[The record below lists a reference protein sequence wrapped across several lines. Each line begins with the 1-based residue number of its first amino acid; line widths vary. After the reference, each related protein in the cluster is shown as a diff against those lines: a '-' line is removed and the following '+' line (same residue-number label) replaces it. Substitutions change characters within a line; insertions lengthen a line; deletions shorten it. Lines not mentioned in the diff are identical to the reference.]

1 MSTILIA
8 DESRLMQRNLT
19 MTLQRAGY
27 DLLLASS
34 GYEVLAVCSRQT
46 PDLLLMDCG
55 MGGMSGVEAAR
66 VIRTNPSLQHLP
78 IILMSSEDRELRNA
92 RFVGAND
99 SVLKPIET
107 KELLTKVNRLLAPLP
122 AADRPVRLLTEPG
135 PVETNVIRVLGTRQ
149 IALPPV
155 PLELRPQQGLEIE
168 YDAPGG
174 VKIKRD
180 TTVHSLMDDG
190 VVLNLGTNVTVE
202 QRRRHFRKQVEI
214 PVRYRLPGD
223 FYRLGQTLDI
233 SGGGMRLAG
242 VGGHPETGL
251 TLDFQLV
258 LDPSILITVQG
269 VIRRLIPNE
278 HGRFEVGVEFLAI
291 DPKVQQELTMFL
303 FAGAPNQVAT

>member
-34 GYEVLAVCSRQT
+34 GYDALAVCSRQT

-55 MGGMSGVEAAR
+55 MTNMSGTEATR
-66 VIRTNPSLQHLP
+66 IIRTNPATQHLP

-99 SVLKPIET
+99 TILKPIET
-107 KELLTKVNRLLAPLP
+107 KELLAKVNRLLAPMP
-122 AADRPVRLLTEPG
+122 EADRPITLMG
-135 PVETNVIRVLGTRQ
+135 PEGPLQTKVIRVLGTRQ

-155 PLELRPQQGLEIE
+155 PLELKPSQPIE
-168 YDAPGG
+168 VVYDAAGG
-174 VKIKRD
+174 VQIKRD

-190 VVLNLGTNVTVE
+190 VVLTLGTNVSVE

-214 PVRYRLPGD
+214 AVRYRLPGD
-223 FYRLGQTLDI
+223 FFRLGKTLDI
-233 SGGGMRLAG
+233 SGGGMRLTG
-242 VGGHPETGL
+242 VGGHPELGQ

-258 LDPSILITVQG
+258 LDPSMFITVQG
-269 VIRRLIPNE
+269 VIRRLIPTE
-278 HGRFEVGVEFLAI
+278 HERFEVGVEFLAI

-303 FAGAPNQVAT
+303 FAGVDQVPT

>member
-1 MSTILIA
+1 
-8 DESRLMQRNLT
+8 MQRNLT

-34 GYEVLAVCSRQT
+34 GYDALAACSRQT

-55 MGGMSGVEAAR
+55 MTNMSGTEATR
-66 VIRTNPSLQHLP
+66 IIRTNPATQHLP

-99 SVLKPIET
+99 TILKPIET
-107 KELLTKVNRLLAPLP
+107 KELLAKVNRLLAPMP
-122 AADRPVRLLTEPG
+122 EADRPITLMG
-135 PVETNVIRVLGTRQ
+135 PEGPLQTKVIRVLGTRQ

-155 PLELRPQQGLEIE
+155 PLELKPSQPIE
-168 YDAPGG
+168 VVYDAAGG
-174 VKIKRD
+174 VQIKRD

-190 VVLNLGTNVTVE
+190 VVLTLGTNVSVE

-214 PVRYRLPGD
+214 AVRYRLPGD
-223 FYRLGQTLDI
+223 FFRLGKTLDI
-233 SGGGMRLAG
+233 SGGGMRLTG
-242 VGGHPETGL
+242 VGGHPELGQ

-258 LDPSILITVQG
+258 LDPSMFITVQG
-269 VIRRLIPNE
+269 VIRRLIPTE
-278 HGRFEVGVEFLAI
+278 HERFEVGVEFLAI

-303 FAGAPNQVAT
+303 FAGVDQVPT

>member
-1 MSTILIA
+1 MATILIA
-8 DESRLMQRNLT
+8 DESRLLQRNLT

-27 DLLLASS
+27 DLLLASN
-34 GYEVLAVCSRQT
+34 GYEVLATCSKQT
-46 PDLLLMDCG
+46 PDLILMDCG
-55 MGGMSGVEAAR
+55 MERMSGVEAAR
-66 VIRTNPSLQHLP
+66 VIRTNPSIQHLP
-78 IILMSSEDRELRNA
+78 IVLMSSEDRELRNA

-99 SVLKPIET
+99 GILKPIET
-107 KELLTKVNRLLAPLP
+107 KELLTKVNQLLAPLP
-122 AADRPVRLLTEPG
+122 EADRPVALLLQPEA
-135 PVETNVIRVLGTRQ
+135 VRTNVIRLLGSKQ
-149 IALPPV
+149 VALPPV
-155 PLELRPQQGLEIE
+155 PAELRPQQAVEIE

-180 TTVHSLMDDG
+180 TTIHSLMDDG
-190 VVLNLGTNVTVE
+190 VVLNLGSSVTVE
-202 QRRRHFRKQVEI
+202 QRRRHFRKSVEI

-242 VGGHPETGL
+242 VGGSPETGL

-258 LDPSILITVQG
+258 LDPSMFITVQG
-269 VIRRLIPNE
+269 IIRRLIPTE
-278 HGRFEVGVEFLAI
+278 HGRFEVGVEFLPI